1 MQFTGAH
8 AHMMAHGRRRPP
20 RSTRRE
26 FPVHDVGADFALATL
41 EREEARAIA
50 LIEGATRHVP
60 RMALVSLDAISRRW
74 LAKQDSAHLAEIDA
88 VARRLALPGAYF
100 LSVNYEWGC
109 TCRVAPA
116 PDRMSA
122 RLVRVLDW
130 RTPGLGR
137 HVIAARVAGA
147 AGPFV
152 TLTWPGYTGVLQA
165 MAPGRFA
172 AALNQAPMRKPLGRF
187 YLDWAVNRARVWR
200 MPHLTPA
207 HLLREVFESARTF
220 AEAKRMLARAAD
232 LDAGDLLACRR
243 AGGRD
248 GRHRAHRDGRARPRG
263 ARGDRQPLAGSG
275 LARARARQRQLRR
288 VRQMLAVA
296 PGFDAG
302 FRLAGAA
309 DPQSRHAP
317 RDDRRRKRRPAHGA
331 RLRGRREP
339 ATAPLDLAP

>member
-1 MQFTGAH
+1 
-8 AHMMAHGRRRPP
+8 MAERDPP
-20 RSTRRE
+20 EPLARI
-26 FPVHDVGADFALATL
+26 PVHDVGADFALATL
-41 EREEARAIA
+41 EREEARAVA
-50 LIEGATRHVP
+50 LIEDATRHVP

-109 TCRVAPA
+109 TCRVGPA
-116 PDRMSA
+116 PDRKSA

-130 RTPGLGR
+130 HTPGLGR

-152 TLTWPGYTGVLQA
+152 TLMWPGYTGVLQA

-207 HLLREVFESARTF
+207 HLLREVFESARNF
-220 AEAKRMLARAAD
+220 GEAKRMLAQRAISTPAIFSLAGVRAD
-232 LDAGDLLACRR
+232 ETAIIERTETDARVHEGFGAT
-243 AGGRD
+243 AN
-248 GRHRAHRDGRARPRG
+248 HWQAHGWHG
-263 ARGDRQPLAGSG
+263 HARGYDSAG
-275 LARARARQRQLRR
+275 RLRR
-288 VRQMLAVA
+288 MLDVS
-296 PGFDAG
+296 PTFDAG
-302 FRLAGAA
+302 LPWLAPPILNRDTRLVMIA
-309 DPQSRHAP
+309 DASEGRLMAQGFEAT
-317 RDDRRRKRRPAHGA
+317 RPAT
-331 RLRGRREP
+331 E
-339 ATAPLDLAP
+339 PLDLTP